1 MVTPTV
7 TPRVTPRITSTVI
20 PALTALAL
28 SHADSLYRAIDQ
40 HRAALQVWLDW
51 VPSTQSLEDSRQF
64 IRSAIALSA

>member
-7 TPRVTPRITSTVI
+7 TPTVI

-51 VPSTQSLEDSRQF
+51 VPSTQSLEDSLG
-64 IRSAIALSA
+64 LSAAQSRFPQSRRVCLDR